1 VLRFTRAGAHALVNV
16 TIDVVPGDLCHGH
29 DALSEMFLETCLT
42 LRASITRKRWR
53 DLRSVRFHGV
63 IGLRFQHVEEARSE
77 KHFFGGVMG
86 DPKDAPMRAPGGPLV
101 ALRCKHAESLSGPR
115 EGPAEGRICSVILIN
130 TPLVSFT
137 SAEWCSWL
145 SRVSPGNPS

>member
-1 VLRFTRAGAHALVNV
+1 
-16 TIDVVPGDLCHGH
+16 
-29 DALSEMFLETCLT
+29 MT

-86 DPKDAPMRAPGGPLV
+86 DPRRPNA
-101 ALRCKHAESLSGPR
+101 GPR
-115 EGPAEGRICSVILIN
+115 GPPG
-130 TPLVSFT
+130 
-137 SAEWCSWL
+137 
-145 SRVSPGNPS
+145 SPKV